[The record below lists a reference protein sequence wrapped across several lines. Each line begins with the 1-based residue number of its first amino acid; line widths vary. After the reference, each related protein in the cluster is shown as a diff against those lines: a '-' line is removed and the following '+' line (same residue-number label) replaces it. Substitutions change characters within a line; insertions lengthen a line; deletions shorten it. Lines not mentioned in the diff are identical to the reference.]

1 MLTMLLGGLWHGAAW
16 NFVLWGAYHG
26 TLLVAERKL
35 NPERL
40 KPVTFS
46 AKAISIVIMF
56 QFTLV
61 GWALFR
67 VDSLADLTELAGAF
81 THFESSKRA
90 SWWLVRLIALALPV
104 AIMHAVQVRRGDL
117 EPAKTTSNWARFALA
132 TVLACATL
140 TFYQRQGT
148 DFIYFQF

>member
-1 MLTMLLGGLWHGAAW
+1 MHFGVTLTVMHRWKVGRRHALP
-16 NFVLWGAYHG
+16 
-26 TLLVAERKL
+26 KL
-35 NPERL
+35 FKQLRG
-40 KPVTFS
+40 
-46 AKAISIVIMF
+46 I
-56 QFTLV
+56 
-61 GWALFR
+61 
-67 VDSLADLTELAGAF
+67 SLADLTELAGAF